1 MAEREGLFAFV
12 ATTGVLV
19 GSVDPRVY
27 RLTAIQ
33 KAAYRIAASATV
45 AIGSPSETA
54 VPLTFQFPKPVTEAG
69 AQELG
74 RAFLQELLDQELREV
89 VRGETEALRL
99 LILAQAFSRTTLI
112 AHPAPTEDP

>member
-69 AQELG
+69 AQEVG
-74 RAFLQELLDQELREV
+74 RALLDQDLRS
-89 VRGETEALRL
+89 GEPGQRNAQQHSSLGMHHSEAL
-99 LILAQAFSRTTLI
+99 
-112 AHPAPTEDP
+112 

>member
-45 AIGSPSETA
+45 AIGSPT
-54 VPLTFQFPKPVTEAG
+54 PLLGG
-69 AQELG
+69 A
-74 RAFLQELLDQELREV
+74 
-89 VRGETEALRL
+89 
-99 LILAQAFSRTTLI
+99 
-112 AHPAPTEDP
+112 